1 MTTTAADWVTEAEQ
15 HLNSGSRESRNKLAV
30 ALTDTT
36 GTTVSFT
43 YGLGTI
49 QEGSVIAVDLEVM
62 HVWSVDPTGN
72 TAVVERGQY
81 GSTAATHLIG
91 ATVFVNPKWPKFAI
105 FRALNQELQSLASA
119 GLFKM
124 TAVERTYS
132 PVVSGYDL
140 TGVTNLEGIYAVE
153 AKIVGLTGDWVRIP
167 HYDLRRDQNTTDF
180 PSGFSL
186 TLREG
191 GMPGQAVRVL
201 YKSRFTALSAL
212 TTDVSTTNLPS
223 SAYDLPPLGAAAR
236 LVTPREVGRNDTSTQ
251 GDTRRAEEVPAG
263 AVARSGAY
271 LWQLRRDRL
280 AEELTELRRLYPYR
294 STV

>member
-1 MTTTAADWVTEAEQ
+1 MTTAADWVAEAEQ
-15 HLNSGSRESRNKLAV
+15 HLNSGSRESRNKLAS
-30 ALTDTT
+30 ALSDTT
-36 GTTVSFT
+36 GTTVSFAFA
-43 YGLGTI
+43 LNNI
-49 QEGSVIAVDLEVM
+49 QEGSTIAVDLEVM

-81 GSTAATHLIG
+81 GSTAATHLVDAI
-91 ATVFVNPKWPKFAI
+91 VFVNPKWPRFAI
-105 FRALNQELQSLASA
+105 FRALNQELQALASA

-124 TAVERTYS
+124 NTVELTYS
-132 PVVSGYDL
+132 SAVAGYDL
-140 TGVTNLEGIYAVE
+140 TAVTNLEGIYAVE
-153 AKIVGLTGDWVRIP
+153 AKYTGLTGDWVRIQ
-167 HYDLRRDQNTTDF
+167 HYDLGRNQNTTDF

-201 YKSRFTALSAL
+201 YKSRFTALSSL
-212 TTDVSTTNLPS
+212 TTDVSVTNLPA
-223 SAYDLPPLGAAAR
+223 SAYDLPALGAAAR

-263 AVARSGAY
+263 AVARSAAY

-280 AEELTELRRLYPYR
+280 SDELTELRRLYPYR